1 MIPFRT
7 TRPSRPA
14 EALRATLGSRG
25 FDPDDFEVE
34 ESAAPELKQW
44 LGVGGGILEVRCIST
59 GDERIYSIGS
69 GSAWLGAFLMDLGK
83 GHFAAATR
91 SAGQGF
97 LPMSQPVP
105 QRMNA

>member
-1 MIPFRT
+1 MISFRP
-7 TRPSRPA
+7 TRPSRAA
-14 EALRATLGSRG
+14 ETLRATLGSRG

-34 ESAAPELKQW
+34 ESAASELTQW
-44 LGVGGGILEVRCIST
+44 LGAGGGILEVRCIST

-69 GSAWLGAFLMDLGK
+69 GSTWLGAFLMDLGK
-83 GHFAAATR
+83 GLFAAATR
-91 SAGQGF
+91 SAGQDF